1 MLAELENKSLY
12 VIREAYARCAR
23 PAVLWSMGKD
33 STALLHLCRKAFL
46 GTIPFPVVH
55 QDTSHKFP
63 EMIEFRGWLAKL
75 WGLDL
80 VVARNDAALAAG
92 VGPRKDALQCCTA
105 LKTRAL
111 ETIVAERGFD
121 ALLLAIR
128 RDEHAIR
135 AKERVFS
142 PRDRAFRWSYADQPL
157 EVWDQ
162 YVAPGSSV
170 HPGARSRPPVAA
182 GHVRVHPLLH
192 WREIDVWELS
202 RRDGLP
208 INPLYF
214 ARNGRRYRSLGC
226 MPCTEPIE
234 SAATTVEQI
243 VAELAQTRA
252 AERAGR
258 LQDKERAFMMQKLRA
273 LGYM

>member
-1 MLAELENKSLY
+1 
-12 VIREAYARCAR
+12 
-23 PAVLWSMGKD
+23 MGKD

-46 GTIPFPVVH
+46 GAVPFPVVH
-55 QDTSHKFP
+55 LDTSHKFP
-63 EMIEFRGWLAKL
+63 EMIDFRGRLAEL

-80 VVARNDAALAAG
+80 VIARNDAALAAG
-92 VGPRKDALQCCTA
+92 VGPRGDALECCTA

-111 ETIVAERGFD
+111 ESIVAERGFD

-142 PRDRAFRWSYADQPL
+142 PRDRGFRWSYADQPL
-157 EVWDQ
+157 EVWNQ
-162 YVAPGSSV
+162 YVVREGS
-170 HPGARSRPPVAA
+170 PEPRARPSERTVA
-182 GHVRVHPLLH
+182 GHVRVHPMLH
-192 WREIDVWELS
+192 WRESDVWQLTLRDEL
-202 RRDGLP
+202 P
-208 INPLYF
+208 VNPLYF
-214 ARNGRRYRSLGC
+214 ARDGRRYRSLGC

-234 SAATTVEQI
+234 STAGTVEQI
-243 VAELAQTRA
+243 LVELSHARA